1 MKKIIVAHGD
11 IAKIASEQHVTPRS
25 VSNAL
30 NYRHESAKAERIR
43 KVACSSRYGG
53 NLVEW

>member
-11 IAKIASEQHVTPRS
+11 IAKIAAEQHVTPRS